1 VSMRAEVHKGGDDGL
16 RLRWL
21 LVAIEAVGQWE
32 VLAGK
37 EGQAGAPGAEGH
49 EVVGDVA
56 RRRLWSQNTD
66 RRRSL
71 NRSN

>member
-37 EGQAGAPGAEGH
+37 EGQAGAPGAEGQLASTL
-49 EVVGDVA
+49 VVEFSGRCAV
-56 RRRLWSQNTD
+56 
-66 RRRSL
+66 
-71 NRSN
+71 